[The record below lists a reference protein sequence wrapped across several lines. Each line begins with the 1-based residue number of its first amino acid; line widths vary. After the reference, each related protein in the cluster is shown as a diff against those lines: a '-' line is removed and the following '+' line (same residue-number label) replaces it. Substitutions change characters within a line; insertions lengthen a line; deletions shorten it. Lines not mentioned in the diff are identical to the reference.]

1 MITII
6 ALPRGGP
13 HIQGVE
19 QDVKI
24 GDSINLN
31 CTSLKSKPAANLTF
45 YINGK
50 NVSILKFRNLNC
62 KFQLTI
68 NKIQCLSLSKTI

>member
-50 NVSILKFRNLNC
+50 NVSSIHV
-62 KFQLTI
+62 FQ
-68 NKIQCLSLSKTI
+68 SSEF

>member
-1 MITII
+1 MLFSDLL
-6 ALPRGGP
+6 ALPVGGP
-13 HIQGVE
+13 HIQGVQ

-24 GDSINLN
+24 GEYVNLN

-50 NVSILKFRNLNC
+50 DVS
-62 KFQLTI
+62 
-68 NKIQCLSLSKTI
+68 